1 MSNELKPGLTLFDRL
16 LEHFSTDRKLIGSFD
31 NDRIASNRDAAFER
45 FRKEGFP
52 TTKVEHW
59 RSTDLSKA
67 LSHDYSLNFEPAGYN
82 VDINSIFQCNVPHFQ
97 TYLIAQLNGWYVYN
111 DSPLT
116 TLENGVIVGS
126 LAAAIKKYPAIF
138 EKYYQ
143 QIAVQKTDA
152 LLDLNT
158 AFAQDGVFIYV
169 PDNVSVNE
177 TIQMVNVVNSEEN
190 IMLNTRNL
198 IVLGNNSKL
207 QLVHCDDSL
216 SHSYSFINSIT
227 EIALGENAVLEHYKL
242 QNKDDHSTL
251 LNGIYYKLSKS
262 AELRTNIVSLNG
274 GMIRNTT
281 HVTLEGQGA
290 TAEVAGLFLVDKN
303 QHISN
308 QVFVEHSVPNCT
320 SNQLFKGVI
329 DDQASAV
336 FNGHVLVKPDAQQT
350 AAYQSNKNILLTDKA
365 TIDTQPFLEIYAD
378 DVKCSHGATVGQLDN
393 EALFYIRSRGISD
406 ANARILLMYAFAAE
420 VINKIGIEELRIR
433 MDDMVKKRL
442 RGELSYCDQCVLS
455 CSSQEKKIHFEID
468 MSKI

>member
-1 MSNELKPGLTLFDRL
+1 MSNELNTGQTLYDRL
-16 LEHFSTDRKLIGSFD
+16 LEHFSSDRMLIGSFD
-31 NDRIASNRDAAFER
+31 NDRIASNRDAAFEK

-52 TTKVEHW
+52 NTKVEHW

-67 LSHDYSLNFEPAGYN
+67 LSHEYIFNFEPSGHN

-97 TYLIAQLNGWYVYN
+97 TYLVAQLNGWYVYKET
-111 DSPLT
+111 PLT
-116 TLENGVIVGS
+116 ILENGVIVGS
-126 LAAAIKKYPAIF
+126 LAAAVKVYPEIF

-143 QIAVQKTDA
+143 RIADQKPDV

-169 PDNVSVNE
+169 PDNVEVE
-177 TIQMVNVVNSEEN
+177 DTIQMVNVVNSNEN
-190 IMLNTRNL
+190 VMLNTRNL

-251 LNGIYYKLSKS
+251 LTGIYYQLESL
-262 AELRTNIVSLNG
+262 AQLRTNIVSLNG
-274 GMIRNTT
+274 GMIRNNT
-281 HVTLEGQGA
+281 HVSLQGQGA
-290 TAEVAGLFLVDKN
+290 SAEVAGLYLVDKN

-308 QVFVEHSVPNCT
+308 QVFVEHNVANCT
-320 SNQLFKGVI
+320 SNQLFKGVL

-336 FNGHVLVKPDAQQT
+336 FNGHVHVKRDAQQT

-365 TIDTQPFLEIYAD
+365 CIDTQPFLEIYAD

-420 VINKIGIEELRIR
+420 VINRIGIEELRIR